1 MIRPNRFVTDAAPKL
16 RLNSWRLAVCGTAE
30 ALTNTT
36 ARTVIS
42 MPETDSMIRM
52 ALPPSANRIL
62 STPSLIRFRTFL
74 SSSLQVLFLLRILT
88 AALP

>member
-1 MIRPNRFVTDAAPKL
+1 MIRPDGFVTDAAQKL
-16 RLNSWRLAVCGTAE
+16 RLKAWGSALCGAAKVSE
-30 ALTNTT
+30 IMT
-36 ARTVIS
+36 ARTVVPI
-42 MPETDSMIRM
+42 PETDSMIRM